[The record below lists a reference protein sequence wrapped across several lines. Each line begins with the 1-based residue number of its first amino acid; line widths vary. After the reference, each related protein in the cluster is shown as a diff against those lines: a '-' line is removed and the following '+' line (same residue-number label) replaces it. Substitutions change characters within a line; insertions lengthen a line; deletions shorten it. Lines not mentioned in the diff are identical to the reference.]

1 MNRVRSLIYLFICAL
16 MIVSCEHKDLC
27 YHHPHQARVRIN
39 TDWSK
44 FKEETPT
51 GMTVMVYSQDADQEV
66 VATQHTNTTTHALMY
81 LPDGLYSTIVYNQSH
96 TEFGSLSFR
105 GLSNYNTA
113 EVYANP
119 ATTRWYTRT
128 DGTRV
133 VTEPEWVGTDRLED
147 MIVTPEMV
155 NETWMELEN
164 SKSRNITRNGFLI
177 GTLVPRNIIYTIYV
191 KVLVKGIHNLRS
203 ARASMDGL
211 AEGYFLGRGVTST
224 EKVVQLME
232 EWTMTQDKVDP
243 TQGYIESK
251 ITCFGLPHGHASLP
265 EENFFEL
272 QTLLVDNK
280 TILKF
285 PFQVGDKFKKNISEE
300 VQLTLYLDLELDE
313 PLPDVEPAG
322 GSSGG
327 FSAEV
332 EDWGPEEDID
342 INM

>member
-1 MNRVRSLIYLFICAL
+1 MSWTRSLLYLFIYTFV
-16 MIVSCEHKDLC
+16 IVSCEHKDLC

-51 GMTVMVYSQDADQEV
+51 GMTVMVYAQDGDQEI

-133 VTEPEWVGTDRLED
+133 VTEPEWLGTDKLED
-147 MIVTPEMV
+147 MLVTPEMV
-155 NETWMELEN
+155 NDTWMELEN
-164 SKSRNITRNGFLI
+164 SNSRNITRNGFLI
-177 GTLVPRNIIYTIYV
+177 GTLVPENIIYTIYV
-191 KVLVKGIHNLRS
+191 KVHIKGIHNLRS

-211 AEGYFLGRGVTST
+211 AEGYFLGRGLTSS

-232 EWTMTQDKVDP
+232 EWAITQDKVDP

-265 EENFFEL
+265 EDNLFEL

-285 PFQVGDKFKKNISEE
+285 PFHVGDRFKKDISEE
-300 VQLTLYLDLELDE
+300 VQLTLYLDLVLDE
-313 PLPDVEPAG
+313 TLPDVEPAD

-332 EDWGPEEDID
+332 DDWGPEENID

>member
-1 MNRVRSLIYLFICAL
+1 MKSLRSLLYLFIYTLVIA
-16 MIVSCEHKDLC
+16 SCEHKDLC

-44 FKEETPT
+44 FDAETPT
-51 GMTVMVYSQDADQEV
+51 GMTVMVYSQDNNHDA

-81 LPDGLYSTIVYNQSH
+81 LPDGNYSTIVYNQSH
-96 TEFGSLSFR
+96 TEFGTLSFR

-119 ATTRWYTRT
+119 ATTRWYTRVE
-128 DGTRV
+128 GTRV
-133 VTEPEWVGTDRLED
+133 VTEPEWVGTDRLEN
-147 MIVTPEMV
+147 MVVTPEMV
-155 NETWMELEN
+155 HETWMELEN
-164 SKSRNITRNGFLI
+164 SNSRNITRNGFLI
-177 GTLVPRNIIYTIYV
+177 GTLVPKNIIYTIYV
-191 KVLVKGIHNLRS
+191 KVHVKGIHNLRS
-203 ARASMDGL
+203 ARASLDGL
-211 AEGYFLGRGVTST
+211 AEGYFLGRGRTSA

-232 EWTMTQDKVDP
+232 EWSITQDQLDP

-251 ITCFGLPHGHASLP
+251 ITCFGLPEGHANLP
-265 EENFFEL
+265 EDNLFEL

-300 VQLTLYLDLELDE
+300 VQLTLYLDLVLDE
-313 PLPDVEPAG
+313 TLPDVEPAG

-327 FSAEV
+327 FSADV
-332 EDWGPEEDID
+332 EDWGPEENID

>member
-1 MNRVRSLIYLFICAL
+1 MSWTRSLLYLFIYTFV
-16 MIVSCEHKDLC
+16 IVSCEHKDLC

-51 GMTVMVYSQDADQEV
+51 GMTVMVYAQDGDQEV

-133 VTEPEWVGTDRLED
+133 VTEPEWLGTDKLED
-147 MIVTPEMV
+147 MLVTPEMV
-155 NETWMELEN
+155 NDTWMELEN
-164 SKSRNITRNGFLI
+164 SNSRNITRNGFLI
-177 GTLVPRNIIYTIYV
+177 GTLVPENIIYTIYV
-191 KVLVKGIHNLRS
+191 KVHIKGIHNLRS

-211 AEGYFLGRGVTST
+211 AEGYFLGRGLTSS

-232 EWTMTQDKVDP
+232 EWAITQDKVDP

-265 EENFFEL
+265 EDNLFEL

-285 PFQVGDKFKKNISEE
+285 PFHVGDRFKKDISEE
-300 VQLTLYLDLELDE
+300 VQLTLYLDLVLDE
-313 PLPDVEPAG
+313 TLPDVEPAD

-332 EDWGPEEDID
+332 DDWGPEENID